1 MQLESSVQHLLH
13 MDWSPEEYFD
23 FAILGEDAMMI
34 VFLHFG
40 IT

>member
-1 MQLESSVQHLLH
+1 MF
-13 MDWSPEEYFD
+13 WSLEEYFD

-34 VFLHFG
+34 VFLGFG